1 LTVIWPFVIPRT
13 PEQADTDENDRER
26 PGDTR
31 FQPPLI
37 DGG

>member
-1 LTVIWPFVIPRT
+1 LTVIRPIVILCT
-13 PEQADTDENDRER
+13 PEQAGADENDRER